1 MDCVENWAELCY
13 NGSGGQH
20 GIMDEDG
27 SNEDNV
33 ATSILTP
40 EQVRQIDR
48 HVRDVCHHG
57 FGRVVL
63 VVLKGKLRFIEPS
76 QSIKVAAE

>member
-1 MDCVENWAELCY
+1 
-13 NGSGGQH
+13 
-20 GIMDEDG
+20 MDEDG
-27 SNEDNV
+27 RNGDDRF
-33 ATSILTP
+33 ILTP

-76 QSIKVAAE
+76 QSIRVAAE